1 MSSTRG
7 SADWFLAS
15 LLSLI
20 SSMSSDVLLMFS
32 SSCLFRNQMKTN
44 RPVSFPTQIDWLH
57 SATRRIRLQ
66 RPNLIFESRYEL
78 LEDSSADWLRQMPV
92 KIKHKKTR
100 IPQTVTYSL
109 NQGSWRGNET
119 GVCVSH
125 PTRALLLKKST
136 GTNVLFPPLSIQ
148 DVMFPFCS
156 FLNGP
161 KAKFN

>member
-1 MSSTRG
+1 MSSTQG

-66 RPNLIFESRYEL
+66 RPNLIFESTYEL
-78 LEDSSADWLRQMPV
+78 LEDSSADWLRQMSV

-119 GVCVSH
+119 GVCFSSRQGPIIKEEYRNQRFISSPQYSGCNVS
-125 PTRALLLKKST
+125 
-136 GTNVLFPPLSIQ
+136 VLFFS
-148 DVMFPFCS
+148 
-156 FLNGP
+156 
-161 KAKFN
+161 